1 MEVTISANPVELES
15 QLKNILLK
23 NNCSFEK
30 YLTKFQYI
38 KTKDDIREEL
48 FLTPAVTSGQSCI
61 LFITRVINGNW
72 FESIKDIEDL
82 LSFIIHHYN
91 YQPNK
96 YTFFFHIYIS
106 NIKFEHFYTIDF
118 AKSSKLGKITVENLE
133 KILKRS

>member
-1 MEVTISANPVELES
+1 MGVTITSFSVELES

-30 YLTKFQYI
+30 YLSKFQYI

-48 FLTPAVTSGQSCI
+48 FLTPVITAKKNCV

-82 LSFIIHHYN
+82 VLFIIHHYN
-91 YQPNK
+91 YKPNK
-96 YTFFFHIYIS
+96 YRYFFHIYIS
-106 NIKFEHFYTIDF
+106 NIKFEHFYTIDMD
-118 AKSSKLGKITVENLE
+118 KGKKLGKISVEELE
-133 KILKRS
+133 KILKQ

>member
-1 MEVTISANPVELES
+1 MEVTITGLSVELES

-30 YLTKFQYI
+30 YLSKFQYI

-48 FLTPAVTSGQSCI
+48 FLTPVVTAKKLCV

-82 LSFIIHHYN
+82 VSFIVHHYN

-96 YTFFFHIYIS
+96 YRYFLHIYIS
-106 NIKFEHFYTIDF
+106 NIKFEQFYTIDIDN
-118 AKSSKLGKITVENLE
+118 SSKLGKISIENLE
-133 KILKRS
+133 KILRK

>member
-1 MEVTISANPVELES
+1 MEVTITSFSVEIES
-15 QLKNILLK
+15 QLKNILLR

-48 FLTPAVTSGQSCI
+48 FLTPVTTVKNNCV

-91 YQPNK
+91 YQPSK
-96 YTFFFHIYIS
+96 YKYFLHIYIS
-106 NIKFEHFYTIDF
+106 NIKFEQFYSIDMELG
-118 AKSSKLGKITVENLE
+118 KKLGKISLENLE
-133 KILKRS
+133 KVLKQ

>member
-1 MEVTISANPVELES
+1 MEVTITGLSVELES

-30 YLTKFQYI
+30 YLSKFQYI

-48 FLTPAVTSGQSCI
+48 FLTPVVTAKKLCV

-82 LSFIIHHYN
+82 VSFIVHHYN

-96 YTFFFHIYIS
+96 YRYFLHIYIS
-106 NIKFEHFYTIDF
+106 NIKFEQFYTIDIDN
-118 AKSSKLGKITVENLE
+118 SSKLGKISIENLE
-133 KILKRS
+133 KILKK

>member
-1 MEVTISANPVELES
+1 MEVTITSFSVEMES

-30 YLTKFQYI
+30 YLSKFQYI

-48 FLTPAVTSGQSCI
+48 FLTPAITAKKNCV

-82 LSFIIHHYN
+82 VSFIIHHYN
-91 YQPNK
+91 YQPSK
-96 YTFFFHIYIS
+96 YKFFLHIYIG
-106 NIKFEHFYTIDF
+106 NIKFEQFYTIDLSLG
-118 AKSSKLGKITVENLE
+118 KKLGKISLENLE
-133 KILKRS
+133 KILKQ

>member
-1 MEVTISANPVELES
+1 LEVTITSFSVEIES
-15 QLKNILLK
+15 QLKNILLR

-48 FLTPAVTSGQSCI
+48 FLTPVTTVKNNCV

-91 YQPNK
+91 YQPSK
-96 YTFFFHIYIS
+96 YKYFLHIYIS
-106 NIKFEHFYTIDF
+106 NIKFEQFYSIDMELG
-118 AKSSKLGKITVENLE
+118 KKLGKISLENLE
-133 KILKRS
+133 KVLKQ

>member
-1 MEVTISANPVELES
+1 MEVTITSFSVEIES
-15 QLKNILLK
+15 QLKNILLR

-48 FLTPAVTSGQSCI
+48 FLTPAITTKKNCV

-82 LSFIIHHYN
+82 VSFIIHHYN
-91 YQPNK
+91 YQPSK
-96 YTFFFHIYIS
+96 YKYFLHIYIG
-106 NIKFEHFYTIDF
+106 NIKFEQFYTIDLSLG
-118 AKSSKLGKITVENLE
+118 KKLGKISLENLE
-133 KILKRS
+133 KILKQ

>member
-1 MEVTISANPVELES
+1 LEVTITSFSVEIES
-15 QLKNILLK
+15 QLKNILLR

-48 FLTPAVTSGQSCI
+48 FLTPAITTKKNCV

-82 LSFIIHHYN
+82 VSFIIHHYN
-91 YQPNK
+91 YQPSK
-96 YTFFFHIYIS
+96 YKYFLHIYIG
-106 NIKFEHFYTIDF
+106 NIKFEQFYTIDLSLG
-118 AKSSKLGKITVENLE
+118 KKLGKISLENLE
-133 KILKRS
+133 KILKQ